1 MELVKSIDQ
10 PGQLFKECAKQIIV
24 ANPGCDVAFASLETK
39 TWTINTIY
47 SLEFSDIEVEERKVN
62 INITKIIELDNIIE
76 LTGRKYISI
85 SIVDVNELLLPKG
98 AQLKIIVLNR
108 NENQTKVNM
117 PEVAPYLGI
126 AMLKLAAIKT
136 STLHSEFLANMS
148 HKIRTPLTNI
158 MHSIHSLREMR
169 LSGPQEELVSSTY
182 SGALELATVIND
194 IIDLTKL
201 QNKKLILKS
210 ERFCLELWINETLEP
225 FKAEAHLKGIDLKI
239 FIDDNVPR
247 FIVTDPKRLSQI
259 LVKLI
264 DNSIKYTPISSISSP
279 IVLQISADS
288 NFTGKTL
295 EYNITFKVTD
305 HGIGI
310 PDQIQQ
316 LINQPSTPG
325 ADEHERLSK
334 IGFGIAV
341 AKKLLELFGGKLSC
355 QTIPP
360 NPTMPTTAT
369 SATTFTFNIVVDGL
383 DSNKVDLDSFKH
395 IRGKNILV
403 VDHDPKRGLEIALNL
418 KRWGITTTLCR
429 TSEEVVLLQLENIG
443 KVDLVIIDDQIK
455 IKGAVQLAQKIKELN
470 PKINLICISNVE
482 ISDHPIFDRTV
493 VLPLEMPNLM
503 TIILDLFVSKQGLS
517 NYRGAHLPYINY
529 NILIVDDEPNNQ
541 IVLDRMLR
549 YFGYNNIIFKNNGK
563 DALDYI
569 TESLQ
574 QPEQSQQSQLQLDI
588 IFTDIK
594 MPLVNGI
601 EFTKKLRE
609 LIERQKQQEKQEK
622 DKIEKQSFNPAII
635 GVSAQPELDDYN
647 PNIFDAFV
655 AKPIE
660 RAELSKAI
668 LSIV

>member
-10 PGQLFKECAKQIIV
+10 PGQLFKECAKQIIT
-24 ANPGCDVAFASLETK
+24 ANPGCDVVFAVFESK
-39 TWTINTIY
+39 MCNINTIY

-62 INITKIIELDNIIE
+62 
-76 LTGRKYISI
+76 LTNLESFGPKYVKTVIF
-85 SIVDVNELLLPKG
+85 DVNDLLMPKG
-98 AQLKIIVLNR
+98 IHLKIVLLVRIVEHETETET
-108 NENQTKVNM
+108 ENKTYKI
-117 PEVAPYLGI
+117 PDIDAYLGI
-126 AMLKLAAIKT
+126 AMLKASILKT
-136 STLHSEFLANMS
+136 SALHSEFLANMS

-201 QNKKLILKS
+201 QNKKLMLKS

-225 FKAEAHLKGIDLKI
+225 FKAEAHLKGIDLKV

-264 DNSIKYTPISSISSP
+264 DNSIKYTPISTNANP
-279 IVLQISADS
+279 IILQISADS

-305 HGIGI
+305 HGIGLSE
-310 PDQIQQ
+310 QIQA
-316 LINQPSTPG
+316 LINQPSMPG

-355 QTIPP
+355 QTNPP
-360 NPTMPTTAT
+360 SLPNQT

-383 DSNKVDLDSFKH
+383 ESSKIDTDSFKH
-395 IRGKNILV
+395 IRGKNVLV

-418 KRWGITTTLCR
+418 KRWGINTTLTR
-429 TSEEVVLLQLENIG
+429 TSEEVVLLHLEQIS

-455 IKGAVQLAQKIKELN
+455 IKGAVQLAQKIKEMN
-470 PKINLICISNVE
+470 PKINLVCISNVE
-482 ISDHPIFDRTV
+482 ISDHPIFDRTI

-517 NYRGAHLPYINY
+517 NYRGAHLPYTNY
-529 NILIVDDEPNNQ
+529 NILIVDDDPNNQ

-549 YFGYNNIIFKNNGK
+549 YFGYNNIVFKNNGL
-563 DALDYI
+563 DALNYI
-569 TESLQ
+569 KEGLASKETRAEVLFD
-574 QPEQSQQSQLQLDI
+574 L

-594 MPLVNGI
+594 MPLMNGI
-601 EFTKKLRE
+601 EFTVALRE
-609 LIERQKQQEKQEK
+609 LITS
-622 DKIEKQSFNPAII
+622 QSESEIQPKFNPAII
-635 GVSAQPELDDYN
+635 GVSAQPELDDQNAN
-647 PNIFDAFV
+647 PFDSFV
-655 AKPIE
+655 SKPIE
-660 RAELSKAI
+660 RSELSKAI
-668 LSIV
+668 LNVV